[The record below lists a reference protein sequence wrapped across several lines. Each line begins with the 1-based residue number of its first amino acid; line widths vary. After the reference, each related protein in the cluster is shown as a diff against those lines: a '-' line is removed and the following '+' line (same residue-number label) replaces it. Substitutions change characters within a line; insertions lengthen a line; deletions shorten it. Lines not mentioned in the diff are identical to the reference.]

1 MNYKSVRLLM
11 TFYGSFF
18 AATFLTS
25 IACAALFA
33 YLGMAALTILIW
45 FKIATLGIVA
55 YYISKYKYK
64 EFLYYQNLGISKS
77 FLWSG
82 TMILEFLIFSFL
94 FLLSGKFPGISID
107 FFNLFL

>member
-1 MNYKSVRLLM
+1 MIYKSFRLLM

-18 AATFLTS
+18 AATLVIS

-33 YLGMAALTILIW
+33 YLGLPALTVIIW
-45 FKIATLGIVA
+45 FKVATLGIVG
-55 YYISKYKYK
+55 YYISIYKQK

-82 TMILEFLIFSFL
+82 TMVLEFLMFSFL
-94 FLLSGKFPGISID
+94 LLISGRFHGVSTD
-107 FFNLFL
+107 FFNFFM